1 MVDPHKLIV
10 DLVEA
15 AQVIDETPPFADDD
29 APANVSRETPA
40 AQEKPADV
48 PRAAPG
54 GGDDDEPPD
63 GNADDIVFE
72 MNREFSLVLLGS
84 RAVVMREMPDAPIE
98 DRSRVLSLEA
108 FKAYMQNKSQRIVR
122 RVHDEKLGREVDK
135 VSYRKLAPLWLTSRH
150 RRTYDGIEFHPDP
163 NDEPGTK
170 GYFNL
175 WRGFD
180 VTPARDMPRRDRVK
194 RYATFDDHL
203 MNNIAGGDKGIYAW
217 LFGWFAHIVQR
228 PRERIGTAIVLRGG
242 EGWGKTK
249 IGEIV
254 GSLFASHYFLVDDPR
269 YLVGQFNAHMASCL
283 LLQVDEG
290 FWAGDKAAEGRLKG
304 LITAKQQMIE
314 AKGVDPIR
322 LENYVRLMFSSNE
335 DWVVPVGLDGRR
347 YLVLDVKPTQAR
359 NADYFGEMDREM
371 SAGGREALLADLL
384 DFDLSKINLRDV
396 PKTTPLLEQKL
407 RSLDSVT
414 SWWFERL
421 SDGNLTRRRSGWAG
435 AKGAGGFV
443 AIDTLFDD
451 YVHVAEKVGVRRK
464 SEKTA
469 FGMRMRKLLEIDH
482 VSLLRTTKRTTE
494 VEGADGHLMQRRVP
508 CYDMPSLDICREAF
522 EQACGQC
529 VLWMTD
535 SEADD
540 AAEEARTNESEGF
553 PDE

>member
-1 MVDPHKLIV
+1 VSADQHQQIV
-10 DLVEA
+10 DIVDSA
-15 AQVIDETPPFADDD
+15 PFAGGELPP
-29 APANVSRETPA
+29 PAADEPAGERDSSSEKIADVSRSG
-40 AQEKPADV
+40 
-48 PRAAPG
+48 G
-54 GGDDDEPPD
+54 GGDDPPD
-63 GNADDIVFE
+63 LETTDEIIDG
-72 MNREFSLVLLGS
+72 MNREWALVLMGS

-108 FKAYMQNKSQRIVR
+108 FKAYMQNQSQRVVR
-122 RVHDEKLGREVDK
+122 VVFDDKSGKEVEKVT
-135 VSYRKLAPLWLTSRH
+135 YRKLAPLWLTSKK
-150 RRTYDGIEFHPDP
+150 RRTFDGIEFHPDP
-163 NDEPGTK
+163 QNDPGTK

-180 VTPARDMPRRDRVK
+180 VLPALDVVRRDRVK

-203 MNNIAGGDKGIYAW
+203 LNNIAGGDRNIYNW

-347 YLVLDVKPTQAR
+347 YLVLDVKPSQAR
-359 NADYFGEMDREM
+359 NAEYFGEMDREM
-371 SAGGREALLADLL
+371 NDGGRAALLADLL
-384 DFDLSKINLRDV
+384 EYDLAKVNLRDV
-396 PKTTPLLEQKL
+396 PKTNALLEQKL

-421 SDGNLTRRRSGWAG
+421 ADGNLTRRRSGWAG
-435 AKGAGGFV
+435 SQGAGGFIAV
-443 AIDTLFDD
+443 DTLFDD

-469 FGMRMRKLLEIDH
+469 FGMRMRKLLEINH
-482 VSLLRTTKRTTE
+482 VSLLRTTKRTTD
-494 VEGADGHLMQRRVP
+494 VETADGHLIQRRVP

-522 EQACGQC
+522 EQACGQT

-535 SEADD
+535 SEGAD
-540 AAEEARTNESEGF
+540 AAPARDDGDGF
-553 PDE
+553 SDG